1 MHSFWGKKYPTIR
14 KFVQLCLFLLP
25 TWTGNF
31 RYVHLESCCFKIH
44 ENIFNLWYDPQIY
57 SHDIQFCLS
66 FFPRVP
72 LVFIYCLKGRSKIY
86 ISRQAQRVTGFEHLF
101 FMECWSVSPAAI
113 SYIAHHTFL
122 KSSEYIQK
130 WWAWAERICYV
141 GVIYSR
147 SLHYKH
153 FRTYKKNR
161 NYMWVSE

>member
-1 MHSFWGKKYPTIR
+1 ME
-14 KFVQLCLFLLP
+14 LCIVFGVKNTQPLENLY
-25 TWTGNF
+25 N
-31 RYVHLESCCFKIH
+31 YVFFYYLHGQVILGMYLESCCFKIH

-57 SHDIQFCLS
+57 SFASL
-66 FFPRVP
+66 FF
-72 LVFIYCLKGRSKIY
+72 LVFLWFLSIVWRGGQKY

-147 SLHYKH
+147 SLHYKG

>member
-57 SHDIQFCLS
+57 SFASL
-66 FFPRVP
+66 FF
-72 LVFIYCLKGRSKIY
+72 LVFLWFLSIVWRGGQKY
-86 ISRQAQRVTGFEHLF
+86 ISRQAQRITGFEHLF

-122 KSSEYIQK
+122 KSREYIQK

-147 SLHYKH
+147 SLHYKG